1 MSHVPRIIQ
10 PSVKTKEEIQ
20 MVTLIAGKKGSGK
33 SKEIVR
39 RANEALEAHKGDMI
53 FIDDDSRAM
62 YDLHHD
68 IRFVDISKFPVKNT
82 CEFLGFICGL
92 ISNNYDIQTIYIDGI
107 MNTVR
112 MTQEEL
118 VEWFSRIDEVS
129 DLHKINF
136 VVTLNYESELPEGLH
151 RYQ

>member
-1 MSHVPRIIQ
+1 
-10 PSVKTKEEIQ
+10 

-33 SKEIVR
+33 SKEIVK
-39 RANEALEAHKGDMI
+39 RANEALESHKGDVI

-68 IRFVDISKFPVKNT
+68 IRFVDLSKFQVKTT

-92 ISNNYDIQTIYIDGI
+92 ISHNYDIQTIYIDGI
-107 MNTVR
+107 MNTVK

-118 VEWFSRIDEVS
+118 IEWFSRVEQVS
-129 DLHKINF
+129 QNHKINF
-136 VVTLNYESELPEGLH
+136 VVTLNYESELPEGLSQ
-151 RYQ
+151 YLQ